1 MTQKPMDVTNLE
13 EGQTAQLDHMMTDIY
28 LKNATIRYVSDTP
41 TTSTVS
47 QNEIVIYDDATL
59 EEKARI
65 PDLITPTGKFNV
77 YNTVND
83 EY

>member
-47 QNEIVIYDDATL
+47 QNEIVIYDDGAGTKRIYTITAKGNLGYVTL
-59 EEKARI
+59 
-65 PDLITPTGKFNV
+65 T
-77 YNTVND
+77 
-83 EY
+83 

>member
-41 TTSTVS
+41 TTNTVS
-47 QNEIVIYDDATL
+47 QNEIVIYDDGAGTKRIYTITAKGNLGYVTL
-59 EEKARI
+59 
-65 PDLITPTGKFNV
+65 T
-77 YNTVND
+77 
-83 EY
+83 